1 LVGYACYRERSRLRC
16 TVGGY
21 LPSKKK
27 KEEEEEEKKDEQGGR
42 GELPSEV
49 RGVEGGGASD
59 NVEVSAFDPE
69 EVDLATALKDRGSA
83 IVVRVSWKNGAGSGG
98 GGKEGEEGG
107 GGDEAEKGDEKKK
120 KEGKRT
126 EKDTTKTGEEK
137 TAGKKAGA
145 GDASPVSSPA
155 ALADAAALTALRHAI
170 LAVTKGPV
178 RGAGVARG
186 SMPMTFEVVSRSVA
200 LPGEDSPT
208 LYLDDDRGDVDEVH
222 GEAGFRVQYHKD
234 SLDGVEVRMAAR
246 EVRGGEY
253 SGVNT
258 AVPGVSVDAALE
270 RAAPV
275 WQALKILNRT
285 RGETREATERDWEW
299 DVDKWVW

>member
-1 LVGYACYRERSRLRC
+1 MEMLISGYIISKMGSREWRRLHYVGQCWRKPGIDY
-16 TVGGY
+16 
-21 LPSKKK
+21 
-27 KEEEEEEKKDEQGGR
+27 
-42 GELPSEV
+42 
-49 RGVEGGGASD
+49 
-59 NVEVSAFDPE
+59 
-69 EVDLATALKDRGSA
+69 
-83 IVVRVSWKNGAGSGG
+83 
-98 GGKEGEEGG
+98 
-107 GGDEAEKGDEKKK
+107 
-120 KEGKRT
+120 
-126 EKDTTKTGEEK
+126 
-137 TAGKKAGA
+137 KA
-145 GDASPVSSPA
+145 
-155 ALADAAALTALRHAI
+155 
-170 LAVTKGPV
+170 
-178 RGAGVARG
+178 
-186 SMPMTFEVVSRSVA
+186 
-200 LPGEDSPT
+200 
-208 LYLDDDRGDVDEVH
+208 YEVH